1 MNDEPSPL
9 QSQRIEELERHV
21 AEQNAEH
28 AALLE
33 RMHEL
38 EGLHDD
44 RQAEAEA
51 LRRVGEAV
59 GALFDLEEMLRVVT
73 GIAIHV
79 TSTESSQ
86 VYLLN
91 DSREEL
97 VLRAVDS
104 ESPNDMVG
112 KVRLKLGEGL
122 AGWVALTKEAALI
135 TRDAYPTTR
144 GSSTSQSF
152 GKSTTKACCRCP

>member
-1 MNDEPSPL
+1 MNLEHSLALSPSSTL
-9 QSQRIEELERHV
+9 QQQRIEELERYV
-21 AEQNAEH
+21 AERDAEH
-28 AALLE
+28 MALLE

-73 GIAIHV
+73 GIAVHV

-91 DSREEL
+91 DSPR
-97 VLRAVDS
+97 
-104 ESPNDMVG
+104 G
-112 KVRLKLGEGL
+112 
-122 AGWVALTKEAALI
+122 AGPA
-135 TRDAYPTTR
+135 RR
-144 GSSTSQSF
+144 
-152 GKSTTKACCRCP
+152 R